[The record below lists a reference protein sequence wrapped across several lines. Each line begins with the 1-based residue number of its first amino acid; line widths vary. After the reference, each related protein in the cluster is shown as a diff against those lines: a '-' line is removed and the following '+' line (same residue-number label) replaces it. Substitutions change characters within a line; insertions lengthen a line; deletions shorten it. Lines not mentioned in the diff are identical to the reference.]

1 MARSAA
7 SPPAG
12 EPGSHERVCMGS
24 TQAGA
29 AGHGKTFVIQRAVVK
44 SPDNVFHLAANEWND
59 ADMARN
65 KQSFQVSGN
74 GAADDQINVELAE
87 PSSSLVRVC
96 GTEPLSE
103 SVSTVLAFDVEQKDL
118 LGEIKDRRNPTLP
131 LWDGNPHVWIIRSN
145 EPSAYVS

>member
-12 EPGSHERVCMGS
+12 EPGSHERLCRGS

-29 AGHGKTFVIQRAVVK
+29 AGHGKTFVIQRAVAK
-44 SPDNVFHLAANEWND
+44 SPDNVFHLATNEWND

-74 GAADDQINVELAE
+74 GATNDQIHVEFAE
-87 PSSSLVRVC
+87 SSSSLVGGH

-103 SVSTVLAFDVEQKDL
+103 SVRTVRAFDIEQHDL
-118 LGEIKDRRNPTLP
+118 LGEVKDR
-131 LWDGNPHVWIIRSN
+131 
-145 EPSAYVS
+145 